1 MKYASIV
8 PLIGGATI
16 AMQNVLNRKPEYIL
30 SYDDFKA
37 NDNHLVEYYK
47 GTVPYHL
54 YGDNGVPDLPSVE
67 VINTVCPCAGLSSLS
82 PTASSDAAANDW
94 MLTTSNFVLGTLKP
108 QVFWGENAPGLASNI
123 GRPVVRKLREIG
135 KKFGYTFSI
144 YKTKSILHGLGQ
156 VRNRT
161 FYFFWQGEKIPQFDF
176 IKREHEKIED
186 TIRSVKSKPNDP
198 MNIPTNYETPSK
210 NPYYRYVL
218 EEMCGG
224 ITHKEFQDT
233 KISRSQ
239 NAMDYIEW
247 NGGNYKD
254 VAKWMKSKG
263 FTKISERC
271 DAMHKKLSEG
281 GNIMRK
287 ICHFP
292 KNSIGA
298 FVGHMPKNLTHPDKD
313 RYLTIRECLSIMKLP
328 EDFNLQG
335 GVKNL
340 NHICQNVP
348 VTTAEDMA
356 THVQKFVDGRLG
368 NQMLDTNFLIQDN
381 TNHKL
386 NFEKSSVQ
394 LDAFMV

>member
-1 MKYASIV
+1 MKFASIV

-94 MLTTSNFVLGTLKP
+94 MLTTSNFVLGALKP

-198 MNIPTNYETPSK
+198 MDIPTNCETPSK
-210 NPYYRYVL
+210 NPYYQYVL

-335 GVKNL
+335 GLKNL

-356 THVQKFVDGRLG
+356 THVEKFVDGRLD

>member
-16 AMQNVLNRKPEYIL
+16 AMQNVLQRKPEYII

-47 GTVPYHL
+47 GTVPYYL
-54 YGDNGVPDLPSVE
+54 YGDNGTPDLPSVE

-94 MLTTSNFVLGTLKP
+94 MLTTANFVLGSLKP

-123 GRPVVRKLREIG
+123 GRPVVKKLRKIA
-135 KKFGYTFSI
+135 KQFGYTFSI
-144 YKTKSILHGLGQ
+144 YKTRSVLHGLGQ

-161 FYFFWQGEKIPQFDF
+161 FYFFWKGDKTPQFEY

-186 TIRSVKSKPNDP
+186 TIRSVEYDSKDS
-198 MNIPTNYETPSK
+198 MSVLTNEDVPSK

-233 KISRSQ
+233 RISRSQ

-254 VAKWMKSKG
+254 VSKWMYSQG
-263 FTKISERC
+263 YTKLAERC
-271 DAMHKKLSEG
+271 LKMYEKLSEG

-292 KNSIGA
+292 KGTIGA
-298 FVGHMPKNLTHPDKD
+298 FVGHMPKHLTHPDED
-313 RYLTIRECLSIMKLP
+313 RYLTLRECLSIMKLP
-328 EDFNLQG
+328 KDFILQG

-340 NHICQNVP
+340 NHVCQNVP

-356 THVQKFVDGRLG
+356 AHVEKFVDGRLS
-368 NQMLDTNFLIQDN
+368 NQMLDTDFLIQDN

-386 NFEKSSVQ
+386 KFEKNSVQ

>member
-30 SYDDFKA
+30 SYDDFKG

-123 GRPVVRKLREIG
+123 GRPVVTKLRKIG

-161 FYFFWQGEKIPQFDF
+161 FYFFWKGEKIPQFDF

-198 MNIPTNYETPSK
+198 MDKPTNYDIPSK

-254 VAKWMKSKG
+254 VAKWMMSQG

-271 DAMHKKLSEG
+271 NAIHKKLSEG

-287 ICHFP
+287 VCHFP

-298 FVGHMPKNLTHPDKD
+298 FVGHMPKNLTHPDED

-328 EDFNLQG
+328 NDFMLQG
-335 GVKNL
+335 GLKNL

-356 THVQKFVDGRLG
+356 THVEKFVDGRLD
-368 NQMLDTNFLIQDN
+368 NQMLDTDFLIQDN

>member
-1 MKYASIV
+1 MKFASIV

-16 AMQNVLNRKPEYIL
+16 AMQNVLQRKPEYIL
-30 SYDDFKA
+30 SYEDFKA
-37 NDNHLVEYYK
+37 NDSHLVQYYK
-47 GTVPYHL
+47 GRVPYYL
-54 YGDNGVPDLPSVE
+54 YGDNGVPDVPNVE

-94 MLTTSNFVLGTLKP
+94 MLTTANFVLGSLKP

-123 GRPVVRKLREIG
+123 GRPVVKKLRKIA
-135 KKFGYTFSI
+135 KQFGYTFSI
-144 YKTKSILHGLGQ
+144 YKTRSVLHGLGQ

-161 FYFFWQGEKIPQFDF
+161 FYFFWKGDKTPQFEY

-186 TIRSVKSKPNDP
+186 TIRSVEYDSKDS
-198 MNIPTNYETPSK
+198 MSVLTNEDVPSK
-210 NPYYRYVL
+210 NPYYRYIL

-233 KISRSQ
+233 RISRSQ

-254 VAKWMKSKG
+254 VSKWMYSQG
-263 FTKISERC
+263 YTKLAERC
-271 DAMHKKLSEG
+271 LKMYEKLSEG

-292 KNSIGA
+292 KGTIGA
-298 FVGHMPKNLTHPDKD
+298 FVGHMPKHLTHPDED
-313 RYLTIRECLSIMKLP
+313 RYLTLRECLSIMKLP
-328 EDFNLQG
+328 KDFILQG

-340 NHICQNVP
+340 NHVCQNVP

-356 THVQKFVDGRLG
+356 AHVEKFVDGRLS
-368 NQMLDTNFLIQDN
+368 NQMLDTDFLIQDN

-386 NFEKSSVQ
+386 NFEKNSVQ

>member
-16 AMQNVLNRKPEYIL
+16 AMQNVLQRKPEYII

-47 GTVPYHL
+47 GTVPYYL
-54 YGDNGVPDLPSVE
+54 YGDNGTPDLPSVE

-94 MLTTSNFVLGTLKP
+94 MLTTANFVLGSLKP

-123 GRPVVRKLREIG
+123 GRPVVRKLRKIAESC
-135 KKFGYTFSI
+135 GYTFSI

-161 FYFFWQGEKIPQFDF
+161 FYFFWKGDKIPRFEY

-186 TIRSVKSKPNDP
+186 TIRSVERKSDDK
-198 MNIPTNYETPSK
+198 MNVLTNEDIPSR

-233 KISRSQ
+233 KITRSQ

-254 VAKWMKSKG
+254 VSKWMYKQG
-263 FTKISERC
+263 YTKLAERC
-271 DAMHKKLSEG
+271 MVMDKKLSEG

-292 KNSIGA
+292 KGTIGA
-298 FVGHMPKNLTHPDKD
+298 FVGHMPKHLTHPDED
-313 RYLTIRECLSIMKLP
+313 RYLTLRECLSIMKLP
-328 EDFNLQG
+328 DNFILQG

-348 VTTAEDMA
+348 VTTASDMA
-356 THVQKFVDGRLG
+356 EQVLKFCDGRLS
-368 NQMLDTNFLIQDN
+368 NQMWDTDYMVQDN
-381 TNHKL
+381 RKQAIVSENKPL
-386 NFEKSSVQ
+386 Q

>member
-54 YGDNGVPDLPSVE
+54 YGDNGVPSLPSVE

-123 GRPVVRKLREIG
+123 GRPVVTELRKIG

-176 IKREHEKIED
+176 IKREYEKIED
-186 TIRSVKSKPNDP
+186 TIRSIKSKPNDP
-198 MNIPTNYETPSK
+198 MNIPTNCETPSK

-335 GVKNL
+335 GLKNL

-356 THVQKFVDGRLG
+356 SHVEKFVDGRLD
-368 NQMLDTNFLIQDN
+368 NQMLDTDFLIQDN

>member
-1 MKYASIV
+1 MKFASIV

-16 AMQNVLNRKPEYIL
+16 AMQNVLQRKPEYIL
-30 SYDDFKA
+30 SYEDFKA
-37 NDNHLVEYYK
+37 NDSHLVQYYK
-47 GTVPYHL
+47 GRVPYYL
-54 YGDNGVPDLPSVE
+54 YGDNGVPDVPNVE

-94 MLTTSNFVLGTLKP
+94 MLTTANFVLGSLKP

-123 GRPVVRKLREIG
+123 GRPVVKKLRKIA
-135 KKFGYTFSI
+135 KQFGYTFSI
-144 YKTKSILHGLGQ
+144 YKTRSVLHGLGQ

-161 FYFFWQGEKIPQFDF
+161 FYFFWKGDKTPQFEY

-186 TIRSVKSKPNDP
+186 TIRSVEYDSEDS
-198 MNIPTNYETPSK
+198 MSVLTNEDVPSK
-210 NPYYRYVL
+210 NPYYRYIL

-233 KISRSQ
+233 RISRSQ

-254 VAKWMKSKG
+254 VSKWMYSQG
-263 FTKISERC
+263 YTKLAERC
-271 DAMHKKLSEG
+271 LKMYEKLSEG

-292 KNSIGA
+292 KGTIGA
-298 FVGHMPKNLTHPDKD
+298 FVGHMPKHLTHPDED
-313 RYLTIRECLSIMKLP
+313 RYLTLRECLSIMKLP
-328 EDFNLQG
+328 KDFILQG

-340 NHICQNVP
+340 NHVCQNVP

-356 THVQKFVDGRLG
+356 AHVEKFVDGRLS
-368 NQMLDTNFLIQDN
+368 NQMLDTDFLIQDN

-386 NFEKSSVQ
+386 KFEKNSVQ

>member
-30 SYDDFKA
+30 SYDDFKT

-161 FYFFWQGEKIPQFDF
+161 FYFFWRGEKIPQFDF

-186 TIRSVKSKPNDP
+186 TIRLVKSKPNDP
-198 MNIPTNYETPSK
+198 MDKPTNYDTPSK

-254 VAKWMKSKG
+254 VAKWMMSQG

-271 DAMHKKLSEG
+271 NAIHKKLSEG

-287 ICHFP
+287 VCHFP

-298 FVGHMPKNLTHPDKD
+298 FVGHMPKNLTHPDED

-328 EDFNLQG
+328 NDFMLQG
-335 GVKNL
+335 GLKNL

-356 THVQKFVDGRLG
+356 THVEKFVDGRLD
-368 NQMLDTNFLIQDN
+368 NQMLDTDFLIQDN